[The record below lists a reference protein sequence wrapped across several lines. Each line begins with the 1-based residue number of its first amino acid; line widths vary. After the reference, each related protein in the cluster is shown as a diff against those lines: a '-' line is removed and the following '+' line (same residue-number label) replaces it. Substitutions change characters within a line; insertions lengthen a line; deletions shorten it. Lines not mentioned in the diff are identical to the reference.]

1 MRRIVIGLLFAIFT
15 FCAGYLAV
23 RLVNS
28 YADIIVDTVYPGPSA
43 NPSPTDL
50 SEFARLPVISYYDV
64 VRDPTNRFEQIIRVR
79 GTYSHDMENSALG
92 DFGCG
97 QNIWTWVAA
106 DPDSNFMQAIVNLKR
121 GQRADAVFLG
131 RLSGPNN
138 EGYGHLNGYRYQLI
152 VMNVDELKPL
162 SATH

>member
-1 MRRIVIGLLFAIFT
+1 
-15 FCAGYLAV
+15 
-23 RLVNS
+23 
-28 YADIIVDTVYPGPSA
+28 
-43 NPSPTDL
+43 
-50 SEFARLPVISYYDV
+50 
-64 VRDPTNRFEQIIRVR
+64 
-79 GTYSHDMENSALG
+79 MENSALG

-106 DPDSNFMQAIVNLKR
+106 NPDSNFMDAIVNLNR